1 LAQHRSV
8 VLNKRLIV
16 ISGIAI
22 VVVSIGVGFAAH
34 RRAALPSTT
43 GESSIQAEQPVDEAA
58 DLESKNEFLQAREV
72 YQKILNDHP
81 DYKDIEKV
89 QKQLEDLNM
98 RILFSALETPQTTL
112 YEVVA
117 GDSLKKVAKQFN
129 TTIDFLK
136 KSNGLASDT
145 IRIGRRLRIWKG
157 VFSIFID
164 KSQNSLILKS
174 DNEVLKVYRVA
185 TGKNNST
192 PVGNFKIVDKLENP
206 TWFKSGA
213 IVPPNSPE
221 NALGTRWLG
230 FDIPGYGIHGTID
243 SQSIG
248 QQTTEGCV
256 RMLNEDVEGLYT
268 ILPVGAQVTITD

>member
-1 LAQHRSV
+1 M
-8 VLNKRLIV
+8 NKQLIV
-16 ISGIAI
+16 ISGIVI
-22 VVVSIGVGFAAH
+22 VVVSIGVGFAAY

-43 GESSIQAEQPVDEAA
+43 GESPIEAEQPADEAA

-81 DYKDIEKV
+81 DYKDIERV
-89 QKQLEDLNM
+89 QKRLEDLNM
-98 RILFSALETPQTTL
+98 RILFSGLETPQTTL

-117 GDSLKKVAKQFN
+117 GDSLRKVAKQFN

-145 IRIGRRLRIWKG
+145 IRIGQRLRIWKG
-157 VFSIFID
+157 AFSVFID

-185 TGKNNST
+185 TGKNNIT

-230 FDIPGYGIHGTID
+230 FDISGYGIHGTID
-243 SQSIG
+243 PQSIG
-248 QQTTEGCV
+248 QQTTAGCV
-256 RMLNEDVEGLYT
+256 RMLNEDVEALYT